1 MIATFWQYLPKK
13 SYHCHSLTSYLFV
26 AANTWPY
33 SLFLFFALFI
43 QQQKRS
49 KKCNNMLKKRRKS
62 FGPAGT
68 PGTKGPRSRDLQGLQ
83 VLSCQ
88 DHGTFEVSRSCP
100 VQSRDLG
107 PLVPGGPGT
116 SRDQIIFFLHVI
128 VFFFFSCCI
137 TKEQK
142 NEERKCATTYIS
154 K

>member
-1 MIATFWQYLPKK
+1 MVATFWQYLPKK

-88 DHGTFEVSRSCP
+88 DHGTQDLLSRGSWG
-100 VQSRDLG
+100 SR
-107 PLVPGGPGT
+107 
-116 SRDQIIFFLHVI
+116 RDQVIFSFFSAYYCIFFDL
-128 VFFFFSCCI
+128 FCCCI
-137 TKEQK
+137 TRAKKKRRENMAQYLQ
-142 NEERKCATTYIS
+142 CLQTS
-154 K
+154 KT